1 MVYAEDTRPVRQGEE
16 LEVNKL
22 ERFLREKL
30 EIPSGDMQIRQFGAG
45 HSNLTY
51 ELSVGEEWKVV
62 LRRPPM
68 GPVAPKAHDMEREF
82 KVLQSLHPIYPL
94 APKPYLYESGNLIGR
109 PFFLMERREGLVFD
123 STYPEGV
130 DATEEL
136 GRQLSETMVD
146 RLAELHSL
154 DYRETSLKDMV
165 KPEGFMERQVHGWI
179 KRYEKAR
186 TDDVVSGER
195 LKKWLIDHIPA
206 SRGAAIIH
214 YDYKLNN
221 AMFSKDNPSQMVG
234 LFDWEMTTVGDPMA
248 DVGAAMSYWIQKDD
262 PELLKT
268 GLGKPPLTVQEGFY
282 TRDEFIHRYAEKS
295 GRNVEG
301 INFYLTFAYFKLAG
315 IVQQIYYRYK
325 KGQTKDPRFAEMHV
339 FVNHLIRHAEETAG
353 L

>member
-1 MVYAEDTRPVRQGEE
+1 MVYTEDTRPVRQGEE
-16 LEVNKL
+16 LDAKKL
-22 ERFLREKL
+22 ERYLRQQL
-30 EIPSGDMQIRQFGAG
+30 DMPSGDIQIRQFGAG

-51 ELSVGEEWKVV
+51 ELTVGEEWKAV

-82 KVLQSLHPIYPL
+82 KVLQSLHPVYPL

-123 STYPEGV
+123 HTYPEGV
-130 DATEEL
+130 QATEEL
-136 GRQLSETMVD
+136 GRKLSETMVD

-154 DYRETSLKDMV
+154 DYRNTPLKDMV
-165 KPEGFMERQVHGWI
+165 KPEGFMDRQVHGWI

-195 LKKWLIDHIPA
+195 LKKWLVANIPE
-206 SRGAAIIH
+206 SKDVSIIH

-221 AMFSKDNPSQMVG
+221 AMFSNEDPSRMVG

-248 DVGAAMSYWIQKDD
+248 DVGAAMSYWIQKND

-268 GLGKPPLTVQEGFY
+268 GLGKPPLTVQKGFF

-295 GRNVEG
+295 GRGVDD
-301 INFYLTFAYFKLAG
+301 IDFYLTFAYFKLAG

-325 KGQTKDPRFAEMHV
+325 NGQTEDPRFAGMHV
-339 FVNHLIRHAEETAG
+339 FVNQLIRHAEETAG